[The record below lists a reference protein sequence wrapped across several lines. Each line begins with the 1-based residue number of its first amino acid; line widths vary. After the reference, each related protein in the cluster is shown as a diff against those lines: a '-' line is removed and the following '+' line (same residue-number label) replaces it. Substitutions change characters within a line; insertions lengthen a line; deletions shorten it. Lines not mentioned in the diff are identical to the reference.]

1 MATRVSRPAEQR
13 AVSEFLA
20 TAALEPAAL
29 VIEGEAGIGKTT
41 VWLDGLERA
50 RELGFRVPLW
60 ADRARAELSRS
71 DTGRRRK
78 VGLTASEQR
87 IAELAASGVTNRDMA
102 ATLFVSPKTVEANLT
117 RIYRKLNIH
126 SCAELGRIMRRG
138 DS

>member
-1 MATRVSRPAEQR
+1 MGT
-13 AVSEFLA
+13 
-20 TAALEPAAL
+20 
-29 VIEGEAGIGKTT
+29 
-41 VWLDGLERA
+41 
-50 RELGFRVPLW
+50 PLW

-71 DTGRRRK
+71 DTGRRSN

-126 SCAELGRIMRRG
+126 SRAELGRIMGRG